1 MATILTSKVTSGHSA
16 IVEMTLIIGG
26 VLHRIGQL
34 GPDFLILE
42 NPFTAPP
49 SKAEIV
55 MDVDGHVDRWEVF
68 LAKGV
73 SPSLRRVPFDS
84 VES

>member
-16 IVEMTLIIGG
+16 KVQMTLIIGG
-26 VLHRIGQL
+26 ISHQIGQL
-34 GPDFLILE
+34 GPDFIILA

-68 LAKGV
+68 LSKGV
-73 SPSLRRVPFDS
+73 SPNLRRVPINPF
-84 VES
+84 ES